1 MSVKVFSEKNEIII
15 RPVDKDMS
23 SFDELKFEIGFD
35 LIFVKEESKSFRFS
49 HLDFFINQPFYIS
62 LFRQK
67 KVEYDE
73 SFKSFISSLTKSMFS
88 KGVSVVDEEELISC
102 LNLYF
107 KRRLKAFQFKNVLK
121 LVQRNSGATFS
132 VPGAG
137 KTSEILSVYS

>member
-1 MSVKVFSEKNEIII
+1 LSVKVFSEKNEIII
-15 RPVDKDMS
+15 RPADKDMS

-73 SFKSFISSLTKSMFS
+73 SFKSFISS
-88 KGVSVVDEEELISC
+88 
-102 LNLYF
+102 
-107 KRRLKAFQFKNVLK
+107 
-121 LVQRNSGATFS
+121 
-132 VPGAG
+132 
-137 KTSEILSVYS
+137 